1 MKKILMASFRTKLLY
16 GFLLIGIIPLFAC
29 TFLMLSVFK
38 VALSSDTN
46 QSASMQIAV
55 ISEGADQLLAA
66 CEEVMIQIA
75 KNPIVINALAGE
87 AVVPTS
93 NIYGALYDTCA
104 QLRSDADFSVYN
116 VNGTRLYSTAMSSVS
131 ASLPTD
137 WGIIYAAKTQGGIVY
152 RSVYNDSQNI
162 RQERL
167 RSALAIKSGANTLG
181 YIVMSMRNQNF
192 ERLLNGKYG
201 QTSNIAVLDSFWQPI
216 YCSNSALKDQIPI
229 LRTQILKGLPLSAL
243 SNDYI
248 YQVRQNQR
256 SKLIILIQQLK
267 PLVGKTLNSLF
278 FIAGV
283 IMMISIFMCI
293 AFATHMSNQFFHDAM
308 SEVEN
313 GNLDVRIQNDRT
325 DELGQL
331 AGRFNHMV
339 KRLKRHLEESLSRQK
354 QLNDTRIR
362 MMQAQLNPHFL
373 YNTLDTIKWMG
384 KINAIPEIATIATDL
399 ADVLRQ
405 SISSKEFVTLEEELN
420 LLERYVEIQKIRFM
434 DKFEFTVDIDDNLK
448 DFRLPKLLLQPL
460 VENAIIH
467 GFEDCSAGHILV
479 EAQRI
484 VSDLVITVSDDGCG
498 MSEESIQRFL
508 SREAPTKSHLGLYN
522 IDAILR
528 MNYGED
534 RGLKLVQKNTQGT
547 SIRMT
552 IPICESEAVYAK
564 DRRC

>member
-1 MKKILMASFRTKLLY
+1 MKQLLNASFRTKLLY
-16 GFLLIGIIPLFAC
+16 GFLLIGIIPLFVC
-29 TFLMLSVFK
+29 TFLMLGVFK
-38 VALSSDTN
+38 IALISDT
-46 QSASMQIAV
+46 QESTAMQITV
-55 ISEGADQLLAA
+55 ISEDADRLFADCEQVMAA
-66 CEEVMIQIA
+66 IGQSPLV
-75 KNPIVINALAGE
+75 KSALEGNT
-87 AVVPTS
+87 AVSSPD
-93 NIYGALYDTCA
+93 IYGVLYTACA

-116 VNGTRLYSTAMSSVS
+116 AGGTRLYSTAMSSVS
-131 ASLPTD
+131 AFLPTD
-137 WGIIYAAKTQGGIVY
+137 WGILYAAETQSGIVY
-152 RSVYNDSQNI
+152 RGVYTDS
-162 RQERL
+162 RSGSQERL
-167 RSALAIKSGANTLG
+167 RSALAIKSGAGLLG
-181 YIVMSMRNQNF
+181 YVVMSMRSQNF

-201 QTSNIAVLDSFWQPI
+201 QTGNIAVLDSLWQPI
-216 YCSNSALKDQIPI
+216 YCSNGALGGQLLPL
-229 LRTQILKGLPLSAL
+229 LRMQILQGLPLSDA

-248 YQVRQNQR
+248 YQVRQNGR
-256 SKLIILIQQLK
+256 SGLFILIQQLK

-283 IMMISIFMCI
+283 MMMLSIFMCI
-293 AFATHMSNQFFHDAM
+293 AFAAHMSNQFFQPVKALNDAM

-339 KRLKRHLEESLSRQK
+339 KRLKRHLEESLGRQK
-354 QLNDTRIR
+354 QLNDARIR

-405 SISSKEFVTLEEELN
+405 SISGKEFVTLEEELS
-420 LLERYVEIQKIRFM
+420 LLERYVEIQKIRFK
-434 DKFEFTVDIDDNLK
+434 DKFEFAADIDDALK
-448 DFRLPKLLLQPL
+448 GVRLPKLVLQPL

-467 GFEDCSAGHILV
+467 GFEDCSGGHILL

-484 VSDLVITVSDDGCG
+484 VADLVITVSDDGCG
-498 MSEESIQRFL
+498 MSEESIRRLL
-508 SREAPTKSHLGLYN
+508 SREAPAKSHHLGLYN

-534 RGLKLVQKNTQGT
+534 RGLKIVQMSAKGT

-552 IPICESEAVYAK
+552 IPIV
-564 DRRC
+564 

>member
-1 MKKILMASFRTKLLY
+1 MKKLLKASFRTKLLY

-38 VALSSDTN
+38 IALISEA
-46 QSASMQIAV
+46 QESAAMQIAA
-55 ISEGADQLLAA
+55 ISEDTDRLFAD
-66 CEEVMIQIA
+66 CEQVMVTIGQSSL
-75 KNPIVINALAGE
+75 VINKLKGKAL
-87 AVVPTS
+87 VS
-93 NIYGALYDTCA
+93 SQDIYGTLYNTCA
-104 QLRSDADFSVYN
+104 QLRSDADFSVYDI
-116 VNGTRLYSTAMSSVS
+116 NGTRLYSTAMSSAS
-131 ASLPTD
+131 AFLSTD
-137 WGIIYAAKTQGGIVY
+137 WGILYAAKTQGGVVY
-152 RSVYNDSQNI
+152 RSVYTSSQNGN
-162 RQERL
+162 QERL
-167 RSALAIKSGANTLG
+167 RSALAIKSDDNILG
-181 YIVMSMRNQNF
+181 YVVMSMRNQNF

-201 QTSNIAVLDSFWQPI
+201 QTGNIAILNSLWQPI
-216 YCSNSALKDQIPI
+216 YCSNSVLSDQLLPL
-229 LRTQILKGLPLSAL
+229 LRTQILRGLPLSDS

-248 YQVRQNQR
+248 YQVRQNDR
-256 SKLIILIQQLK
+256 SGLFILIQQLK

-278 FIAGV
+278 LIAGV
-283 IMMISIFMCI
+283 MMIFSIFMCI
-293 AFATHMSNQFFHDAM
+293 AFAAHMSDQFFQPVKALNDAM

-313 GNLDVRIQNDRT
+313 GNLDVRIENDRT

-339 KRLKRHLEESLSRQK
+339 KRLKRHLAESLGRQK
-354 QLNDTRIR
+354 QLNDARIR

-405 SISSKEFVTLEEELN
+405 SISSKEFVTLREELN
-420 LLERYVEIQKIRFM
+420 LLERYVEIQKIRFR
-434 DKFEFTVDIDDNLK
+434 DKFEYEVAIDDALK
-448 DFRLPKLLLQPL
+448 DICLPKLLLQPL

-467 GFEDCSAGHILV
+467 GFEDCSGGHILL
-479 EAQRI
+479 EAQRV

-498 MSEESIQRFL
+498 MSEESIERFL

-534 RGLKLVQKNTQGT
+534 RGLKIVQANTQGT

-552 IPICESEAVYAK
+552 IPIV
-564 DRRC
+564 